1 MDGDR
6 IWERQEN
13 ESVRDY
19 EYFRIYLLSPPAR
32 ANPFPPLLPV
42 CGTVIFVPFAPASPA
57 SAEARS
63 AMDGAAPTTKPVGVV
78 MRFWR
83 KYATTSRR
91 YGDLDNLMKAVLDG
105 LNGTAFAD
113 DSQVISATL
122 EKLQAPEPRLE
133 IEIYEL
139 TPSTTTPLEM
149 ATR

>member
-42 CGTVIFVPFAPASPA
+42 CGTVIFVPFA
-57 SAEARS
+57 
-63 AMDGAAPTTKPVGVV
+63 
-78 MRFWR
+78 
-83 KYATTSRR
+83 
-91 YGDLDNLMKAVLDG
+91 
-105 LNGTAFAD
+105 D

-122 EKLQAPEPRLE
+122 EKLQSPEPRLE

-139 TPSTTTPLEM
+139 TPSTTTPLET